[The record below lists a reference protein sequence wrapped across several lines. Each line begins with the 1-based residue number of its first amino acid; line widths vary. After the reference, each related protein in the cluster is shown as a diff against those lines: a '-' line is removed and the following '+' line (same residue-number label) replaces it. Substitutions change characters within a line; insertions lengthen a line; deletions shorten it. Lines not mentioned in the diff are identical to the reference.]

1 MPSPSSESRYI
12 VITPFEIA
20 SFVIANPVGVKQS
33 SDTVGKIAS
42 SGKEHPPRND
52 KCDSEQGEGRVG
64 STLRL
69 EIKR

>member
-33 SDTVGKIAS
+33 SDMLEKIAS
-42 SGKEHPPRND
+42 SGKKRPPRKDNVSLPQ
-52 KCDSEQGEGRVG
+52 KSGHN
-64 STLRL
+64 
-69 EIKR
+69 

>member
-33 SDTVGKIAS
+33 SDMLEKIAS
-42 SGKEHPPRND
+42 SGKERTPGNN
-52 KCDSEQGEGRVG
+52 SNQ
-64 STLRL
+64 SLA
-69 EIKR
+69 EIFV